1 MKEETKNRIL
11 SVATILF
18 ARKGYDATSLR
29 DITTEAE
36 VNLAAVNYHFRSK
49 EDLFCAVIERII
61 APTSTRRLA
70 LLEQLQHADRISLEG
85 VLDAFFRPIVEVG
98 HLPDGTRAPFLPL
111 LGRFFT
117 ERPDLI
123 ERVFRT
129 HLFPVGQRYLAVL
142 NKLLPHLD
150 AVELGWRFHFMIGTL
165 THTLSAEQ
173 FLLGLTNGAADP
185 TDVDAVVA
193 RMVAFS
199 AGGLHASVPELTH
212 E

>member
-1 MKEETKNRIL
+1 LKEDTKIRIL
-11 SVATILF
+11 SVATTLF
-18 ARKGYDATSLR
+18 ARKGYEATSLR
-29 DITTEAE
+29 DITAEAD

-61 APTSTRRLA
+61 APTSARRLF
-70 LLEQLQHADRISLEG
+70 LLSELEQADRISLEG

-98 HLPDGTRAPFLPL
+98 HLPDGTRAQFLPL

-129 HLFPVGQRYLAVL
+129 HLFPVGQRYLAIL
-142 NKLLPHLD
+142 NKLLPHLN

-173 FLLGLTNGAADP
+173 FLLGITNGAADP

-199 AGGLHASVPELTH
+199 AGGLRAPVPELTH

>member
-1 MKEETKNRIL
+1 M
-11 SVATILF
+11 ATTLF
-18 ARKGYDATSLR
+18 ARKGYEATSLR
-29 DITTEAE
+29 DITAEAD

-61 APTSTRRLA
+61 APTSARRLF
-70 LLEQLQHADRISLEG
+70 LLSELEQADRISLEG

-98 HLPDGTRAPFLPL
+98 HLPDGTRAQFLPL

-129 HLFPVGQRYLAVL
+129 HLFPVGQRYLAIL
-142 NKLLPHLD
+142 NKLLPHLN

-173 FLLGLTNGAADP
+173 FLLGITNGAADP

-199 AGGLHASVPELTH
+199 AGGLRTPVPELTH

>member
-1 MKEETKNRIL
+1 MRESTRNRIL
-11 SVATILF
+11 SAATILF

-29 DITTEAE
+29 DITTEAK

-70 LLEQLQHADRISLEG
+70 LLEELQQAHRISLEG

-129 HLFPVGQRYLAVL
+129 HLFPVGQRYLAIL
-142 NKLLPHLD
+142 NELLPHLD

-173 FLLGLTNGAADP
+173 FLLSLTDGAANP
-185 TDVDAVVA
+185 ADVDAVVA

-199 AGGLHASVPELTH
+199 AGGLRAAVPELAH

>member
-1 MKEETKNRIL
+1 
-11 SVATILF
+11 VATTLF
-18 ARKGYDATSLR
+18 ARKGYEATSLR
-29 DITTEAE
+29 DITAEAD

-61 APTSTRRLA
+61 APTSARRLF
-70 LLEQLQHADRISLEG
+70 LLSELEQADRISLEG

-98 HLPDGTRAPFLPL
+98 HLPDGTRAQFLPL

-129 HLFPVGQRYLAVL
+129 HLFPVGQRYLAIL
-142 NKLLPHLD
+142 NKLLPHLN

-173 FLLGLTNGAADP
+173 FLLGITNGAADP

-199 AGGLHASVPELTH
+199 AGGLRTPVPELTH

>member
-1 MKEETKNRIL
+1 
-11 SVATILF
+11 
-18 ARKGYDATSLR
+18 
-29 DITTEAE
+29 

-49 EDLFCAVIERII
+49 EDLFCAAIERII
-61 APTSTRRLA
+61 APTSARRLA
-70 LLEQLQHADRISLEG
+70 LLEELQQADRISLEG
-85 VLDAFFRPIVEVG
+85 VLDTFFRPMVEVG

-129 HLFPVGQRYLAVL
+129 HLFPVGQRYLAIL

-185 TDVDAVVA
+185 ADVNSVVA

-199 AGGLHASVPELTH
+199 AGGLRAAVPELAH

>member
-1 MKEETKNRIL
+1 M
-11 SVATILF
+11 ATTLF
-18 ARKGYDATSLR
+18 ARKGYEATSLR
-29 DITTEAE
+29 DITAEAD

-61 APTSTRRLA
+61 APTSARRLF
-70 LLEQLQHADRISLEG
+70 LLSELEQADRISLEG

-98 HLPDGTRAPFLPL
+98 HLPDGTRAQFLPL

-129 HLFPVGQRYLAVL
+129 HLFPVGQRYLAIL
-142 NKLLPHLD
+142 NKLLPHLN

-173 FLLGLTNGAADP
+173 FLLGITNGAADP

-199 AGGLHASVPELTH
+199 AGGLRAPVPELTH